1 MEQMQNYIEIVV
13 LISSF
18 ILIEMIKPLINENQ
32 HKKVIPLL
40 ASLIGV
46 LLIWWAKKEMNID
59 VFTTGLVSGGSATW
73 LKELIKGFTEPKTIE
88 VPIETYKGE

>member
-1 MEQMQNYIEIVV
+1 MEQIQNYIEIVV

-18 ILIEMIKPLINENQ
+18 ILIEMIKPLISETQ
-32 HKKVIPLL
+32 HKKIIPLL

-46 LLIWWAKKEMNID
+46 LLIWWAKREMNID

-73 LKELIKGFTEPKTIE
+73 LKEIIKGFTEPKE
-88 VPIETYKGE
+88 VPIEEFKGE

>member
-1 MEQMQNYIEIVV
+1 MEQIQNYIEIVV

-18 ILIEMIKPLINENQ
+18 ILIEMVKPLIKVEY
-32 HKKVIPLL
+32 HKKYIPLT

-46 LLIWWAKKEMNID
+46 LLIWWAKGEMNID

-73 LKELIKGFTEPKTIE
+73 LKQIIKGFTEPKTIE
-88 VPIETYKGE
+88 VPIEEYKGE

>member
-1 MEQMQNYIEIVV
+1 MEQIQNYIEIVV

-18 ILIEMIKPLINENQ
+18 ILIEMIKPLLKLEY
-32 HKKVIPLL
+32 HKKFIPLL

-46 LLIWWAKKEMNID
+46 LLIWWGKGEMNID

-73 LKELIKGFTEPKTIE
+73 LKEIIKGFTETKTNE
-88 VPIETYKGE
+88 EYKGE

>member
-1 MEQMQNYIEIVV
+1 MEQIQNYIEIVV

-18 ILIEMIKPLINENQ
+18 ILIEMIKPLLKLEY
-32 HKKVIPLL
+32 HKKYIPLL

-46 LLIWWAKKEMNID
+46 LLIWWAKGEMNID

-73 LKELIKGFTEPKTIE
+73 LKEIIKGFTEPTE
-88 VPIETYKGE
+88 VPIETYEGE